1 MRTLSLV
8 SFFLLATAASFSG
21 TACSSSS
28 NAAEGAGAH
37 NQDSSDAGAG
47 VADASIDPHIPNPGP
62 VTCSAPTTAS
72 HCTDQNPDAWVFG
85 IARFNPAIVPDGV
98 KPVLRIALRHN
109 FVEFPTEN
117 VIGGRLHA
125 YANVP
130 VDDVASGQ
138 VPFKLD
144 MCQDQIAMWSEENG
158 PFNLVGILDFNDNND
173 MNKATSQATSET
185 IADPD
190 PGEPAGMVHDF
201 NVSCHQGGSCLDLRL
216 ECIDGTACTT
226 ITPFSSCK
234 KSTPE
239 CTSDSVFCN

>member
-1 MRTLSLV
+1 MRTLTLATFLAVASTV
-8 SFFLLATAASFSG
+8 SFSTA
-21 TACSSSS
+21 ACSSNS
-28 NAAEGAGAH
+28 NAASGNAS
-37 NQDSSDAGAG
+37 NQDASDAGA
-47 VADASIDPHIPNPGP
+47 ADAAIDPHITDTSP
-62 VTCSAPTTAS
+62 VSCSAPTNAS
-72 HCTDQNPDAWVFG
+72 HCTDQNPNSWVYG
-85 IARFNPAIVPDGV
+85 IARFNPALVPDGV

-109 FVEFPTEN
+109 FVELPTEN

-125 YANVP
+125 FANVP
-130 VDDVASGQ
+130 VTDVASGS

-158 PFNLVGILDFNDNND
+158 PFNIVGILDFNDNND

-190 PGEPAGMVHDF
+190 PGEPAGMVHGFD
-201 NVSCHQGGSCLDLRL
+201 VSCHTAGACLDLRL

-226 ITPFSSCK
+226 ITPFASCSK
-234 KSTPE
+234 TTPA

>member
-1 MRTLSLV
+1 MRSLSLFSCFV
-8 SFFLLATAASFSG
+8 ASAVLLS
-21 TACSSSS
+21 ACSSSS
-28 NAAEGAGAH
+28 NGASPGDSQ
-37 NQDSSDAGAG
+37 NQDAADAG
-47 VADASIDPHIPNPGP
+47 VADAAIDPHLIDAGP
-62 VTCSAPTTAS
+62 VTCSAPTQAS
-72 HCTDQNPDAWVFG
+72 HCTDENPDSWVFG
-85 IARFNPAIVPDGV
+85 IARFNPALVPDGV

-125 YANVP
+125 FANVA

-138 VPFKLD
+138 IPFQLD

-158 PFNLVGILDFNDNND
+158 PFNIVGILDFNDNND

-190 PGEPAGMVHDF
+190 PGEPAGMVHGFD
-201 NVSCHQGGSCLDLRL
+201 VSCHQAGSCLDLRL

-226 ITPFSSCK
+226 ITPFASCK
-234 KSTPE
+234 KTTPA